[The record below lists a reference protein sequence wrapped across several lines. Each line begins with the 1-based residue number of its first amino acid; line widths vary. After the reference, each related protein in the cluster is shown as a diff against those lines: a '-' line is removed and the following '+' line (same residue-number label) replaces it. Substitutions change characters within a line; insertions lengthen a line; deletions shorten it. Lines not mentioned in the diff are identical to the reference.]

1 MTATRR
7 AFLLAW
13 RLQRWEIVAVAIAA
27 GALSLVALQL
37 AFRFDELVAGC
48 RAAAVMVAPCGGLD
62 FAGTIYD
69 TANQEKLYLVRQG
82 LAVFP
87 FAAGVLLGVPL
98 LARELEHGTARLA
111 WPLARS
117 RARWLALRLLPVVLI
132 GLVLVTA
139 AAIAGQVLARSEW
152 PVISPDAN
160 FEGYGER
167 GIPPVV
173 RFGVVFVAS
182 ALVALWIG
190 RQLPALLVAG
200 ILAGAI
206 GTGLSIAHGSWV
218 EPVEGNPE
226 VFQPID
232 SLGDM
237 NVDVRYRLN
246 GNWISDEEA
255 GDRFSTFDLEGDNPN
270 AAELP
275 EQVIYVLHGE
285 RYPEVVVRESAAV
298 VAGGLGLLLLLLL
311 MVQRRRPG

>member
-1 MTATRR
+1 MRR

-27 GALSLVALQL
+27 GALSLLALQL

-48 RAAAVMVAPCGGLD
+48 RAAAEVVAPCGGLRES
-62 FAGTIYD
+62 GTIYD
-69 TANQEKLYLVRQG
+69 TGNQGKLALVRQG

-87 FAAGVLLGVPL
+87 FAAGVILGVPL
-98 LARELEHGTARLA
+98 LAREIEHGTARLA

-117 RARWLALRLLPVVLI
+117 RARWLALRLLPVALI
-132 GLVLVTA
+132 GVVLVTA

-173 RFGVVFVAS
+173 RFGLVFVAS
-182 ALVALWIG
+182 ALIGGWIG

-200 ILAGAI
+200 ILAGGI

-218 EPVEGNPE
+218 EPGEGNPE
-226 VFQPID
+226 VLQPID

-237 NVDVRYRLN
+237 YVGVRYRLH
-246 GNWISDEEA
+246 GNWIGEEEA
-255 GDRFSTFDLEGDNPN
+255 WERLNAYDPEGDNPN

-275 EQVIYVLHGE
+275 EEVVYVLHGE
-285 RYPEVVVRESAAV
+285 RYPEVVARESAAV
-298 VAGGLGLLLLLLL
+298 AAGGLGLSILLLL
-311 MVQRRRPG
+311 MVHRRRPG